1 MEISALMTLA
11 LGAAWAS
18 GLNLYAA
25 CATLGLLGVTGQV
38 DLPPDMQVLAHPA
51 MIAVAGFLYC
61 VEFFTDKLPG
71 IDSTWDAVHSFIRIP
86 AGAILAATAMGEVGI
101 EAQALAFLLGG
112 GIAAATHAVKAGS
125 RLVID
130 TSPEPFSNWGASVT
144 EDGLSIG
151 GILLAVFNPVGFLI
165 LFGLF
170 VAFAIWALPKI
181 VNGLRNLWRRFRGR
195 EQLSLARDGV
205 ARESDGRLSLSPG
218 DDQPRT

>member
-1 MEISALMTLA
+1 MTLA

-61 VEFFTDKLPG
+61 VEFVTDKLPG
-71 IDSTWDAVHSFIRIP
+71 IDSTWDAVHSFTRIP

-125 RLVID
+125 WLVIN

>member
-25 CATLGLLGVTGQV
+25 CATLGLLGVTGQI

-51 MIAVAGFLYC
+51 MIALAGFLYC
-61 VEFFTDKLPG
+61 VEFVTDKLPG

-86 AGAILAATAMGEVGI
+86 AGAILAATAMGEIGI

-112 GIAAATHAVKAGS
+112 GITAATHAVKAGS
-125 RLVID
+125 RLVIN

-151 GILLAVFNPVGFLI
+151 GILLAVFNPIGFLI

-170 VAFAIWALPKI
+170 VAFAMWALPRI
-181 VNGLRNLWRRFRGR
+181 VNGIRNLWRKLRGR
-195 EQLSLARDGV
+195 ETLALGHDGSPR
-205 ARESDGRLSLSPG
+205 APDGRLSLTPG
-218 DDQPRT
+218 DGPPKS

>member
-61 VEFFTDKLPG
+61 VEFVTDKLPG
-71 IDSTWDAVHSFIRIP
+71 IDSTWDAVHSFTRIP

-125 RLVID
+125 RLVIN

>member
-61 VEFFTDKLPG
+61 VEFVTDKLPG
-71 IDSTWDAVHSFIRIP
+71 IDSTWDAVHSFTRIP

-125 RLVID
+125 WLVIN

-181 VNGLRNLWRRFRGR
+181 VNGLRNLCRRFRGR

>member
-151 GILLAVFNPVGFLI
+151 GILLAVFNPFGFLI

>member
-38 DLPPDMQVLAHPA
+38 DLPPDMQVHAHPA

-61 VEFFTDKLPG
+61 VEFVTDKLPG

-125 RLVID
+125 RLVIN

>member
-25 CATLGLLGVTGQV
+25 CATLGLLGVTGQI

-51 MIAVAGFLYC
+51 MIALAGFLYC
-61 VEFFTDKLPG
+61 VEFVTDKLPG

-86 AGAILAATAMGEVGI
+86 AGAILAATAMGEIGI

-112 GIAAATHAVKAGS
+112 GITAATHAVKAGS
-125 RLVID
+125 RLVIN

-151 GILLAVFNPVGFLI
+151 GILLAVFNPIGFLI

-170 VAFAIWALPKI
+170 VAFAMWALPRI
-181 VNGLRNLWRRFRGR
+181 VNGIRNLWRKLRGR
-195 EQLSLARDGV
+195 ETLALGHDGSPR
-205 ARESDGRLSLSPG
+205 APDDRLSLTPG
-218 DDQPRT
+218 DGPPKS

>member
-71 IDSTWDAVHSFIRIP
+71 IDSTWDAVHSFTRIP

>member
-1 MEISALMTLA
+1 
-11 LGAAWAS
+11 
-18 GLNLYAA
+18 
-25 CATLGLLGVTGQV
+25 
-38 DLPPDMQVLAHPA
+38 MQVLAHPA

-61 VEFFTDKLPG
+61 VEFVTDKLPG

-125 RLVID
+125 RLVIN

>member
-1 MEISALMTLA
+1 MTLA

-61 VEFFTDKLPG
+61 VEFVTDKLPG
-71 IDSTWDAVHSFIRIP
+71 IDSTWDAVHSFTRIP

-125 RLVID
+125 RLVIN

>member
-1 MEISALMTLA
+1 MKISALMTLA

-61 VEFFTDKLPG
+61 VEFVTDKLPG

-125 RLVID
+125 RLVIN

>member
-125 RLVID
+125 RLVIN